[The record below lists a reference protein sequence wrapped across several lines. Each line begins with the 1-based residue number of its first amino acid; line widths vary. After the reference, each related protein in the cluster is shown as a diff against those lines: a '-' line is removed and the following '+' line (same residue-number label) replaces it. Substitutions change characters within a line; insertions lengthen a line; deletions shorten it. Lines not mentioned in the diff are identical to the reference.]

1 MKIASTKTLNNSRKT
16 RFAYAYRAIERESM
30 SDDKELQDRADAA
43 MDRLNKLNKTEL
55 MFWATREQEFK
66 SLQ

>member
-30 SDDKELQDRADAA
+30 SEDIELQVQADDA
-43 MDRLNKLNKTEL
+43 MDRLSKLTKTEL
-55 MFWATREQEFK
+55 MFWAIREQEFK